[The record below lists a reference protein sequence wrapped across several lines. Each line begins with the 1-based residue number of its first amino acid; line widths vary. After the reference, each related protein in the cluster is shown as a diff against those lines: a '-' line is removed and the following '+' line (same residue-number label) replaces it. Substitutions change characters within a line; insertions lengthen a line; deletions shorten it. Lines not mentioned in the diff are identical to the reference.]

1 MQTSLRI
8 RRARSEDAG
17 AIAKVHV
24 ETWRAAYAGIV
35 PDAYLVRMTESGQAF
50 TWRKILARKQAEETV
65 LVVEAPQADK
75 AAGAGKGGRE
85 DRRIVAFGSC
95 GAQRDNALTYRG
107 EVFTLYVAPDWQA
120 QGIGRQLL
128 GALFRRLYEAGLPD
142 AMIWVLAENPARFF
156 YERMGGQRIAERE
169 QTFAGEALA
178 ETAYAWPDLETWL
191 NQVGV

>member
-1 MQTSLRI
+1 MQTSARI
-8 RRARSEDAG
+8 RRARSDDAT

-35 PDAYLVRMTESGQAF
+35 PDSYLVRMTESGQAF
-50 TWRKILARKQAEETV
+50 TWRKLLGRKQAEETV
-65 LVVEAPQADK
+65 LVVEAPTPERR
-75 AAGAGKGGRE
+75 GAPE
-85 DRRIVAFGSC
+85 TSDSSHDIVAFGSC
-95 GAQRDNALTYRG
+95 GVQRDSTLTYKG

-128 GALFRRLYEAGLPD
+128 GALFRRLYEAGVGN
-142 AMIWVLAENPARFF
+142 AVIWVLADNPARFF

-169 QTFAGEALA
+169 QTFAGKALV
-178 ETAYAWPDLETWL
+178 ETAFAWPDLEAWL